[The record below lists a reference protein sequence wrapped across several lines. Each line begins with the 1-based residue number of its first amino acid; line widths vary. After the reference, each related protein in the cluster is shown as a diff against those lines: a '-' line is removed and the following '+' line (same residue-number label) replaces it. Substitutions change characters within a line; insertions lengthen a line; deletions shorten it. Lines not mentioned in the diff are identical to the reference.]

1 MKATWLRTNLAE
13 QARYVRE
20 SGRVDDILA
29 AKIWRR
35 KQAVYFPSFCLE
47 LAVIEAL
54 GTGGGGLGVSLRFE
68 RVLEWLAEE
77 VPRTELRD
85 PANRNNLVS
94 EVMTESEKWR
104 VANGG
109 GGSLCAGRRVAAVGG
124 GSGGG
129 ADAQASH
136 ETVAG
141 CIRTRGASGNIGY

>member
-1 MKATWLRTNLAE
+1 MDVTVGRRAPASGDHVLQRRMKATWLRTNLAE

-104 VANGG
+104 VANAAWLSLRA
-109 GGSLCAGRRVAAVGG
+109 GSLVEAV
-124 GSGGG
+124 
-129 ADAQASH
+129 
-136 ETVAG
+136 
-141 CIRTRGASGNIGY
+141 